1 MLIRIGKSSIN
12 FLRTLGDITIFA
24 SRAILHIFLPPF
36 YFRAF
41 FKNILEIGYY
51 SLPMIAMTAFFT
63 GAVLALQSY
72 VGFSRFSSV
81 DSIATIVVMSLTRE
95 LGPVLGGL
103 MITSR
108 VGAAMAAEIG
118 SMKVTEQIDA
128 LQTLSV
134 HPFKYMI
141 SPRILAGIISLPLLV
156 LIADVIGVYGG
167 YLVSITKLNFNPWLY
182 LDNTF
187 RLLYFK
193 DIISG
198 LVKASVFGFIITLLG
213 CYFGYNC
220 NRGAHGV
227 GVATTKTVVC
237 ASMLI
242 LIINYI
248 LTATFFTVVL

>member
-1 MLIRIGKSSIN
+1 MLTRIGKLSLK
-12 FLRTLGDITIFA
+12 FLSDLGNITIFA
-24 SRAILHIFLPPF
+24 SKAILHIFLPPF

-41 FKNILEIGYY
+41 FKNMIEIGYY
-51 SLPMIAMTAFFT
+51 SLPIIAMTAFFT

-72 VGFSRFSSV
+72 VGFSRFNAV

-108 VGAAMAAEIG
+108 VGAAISAEIG

-141 SPRILAGIISLPLLV
+141 SPRILAGIISLPILV
-156 LIADVIGVYGG
+156 LVADVIGVYGG
-167 YLVSITKLNFNPWLY
+167 YLVSTTSLGFNSWAYLN
-182 LDNTF
+182 NTF
-187 RLLYFK
+187 KLLYPK

-198 LVKASVFGFIITLLG
+198 LLKAGVFGFIITLLG

-220 NRGAHGV
+220 KKGAHGV
-227 GVATTKTVVC
+227 GLATTKTV
-237 ASMLI
+237 AFSSMLI

-248 LTATFFTVVL
+248 LTALFFTDL